1 MTVATL
7 PHPTLDL
14 QAGDAAELAG
24 GAFPVDCV
32 VDHQA
37 DDNTGLIP
45 AVAALLID
53 LHRKRLAREQ
63 VQQNERKKGT
73 AA

>member
-1 MTVATL
+1 MTV
-7 PHPTLDL
+7 HPALDL

-24 GAFPVDCV
+24 GDFPVDCV

-37 DDNTGLIP
+37 GDNTGLIE
-45 AVAALLID
+45 ATARLLID
-53 LHRKRLAREQ
+53 LHRKRQAREQ
-63 VQQNERKKGT
+63 AQQNERKKGT

>member
-24 GAFPVDCV
+24 AFSVDVV
-32 VDHQA
+32 VDHEA
-37 DDNTGLIP
+37 GDNTGLIP
-45 AVAALLID
+45 AVARLLID
-53 LHRKRLAREQ
+53 LYRKRQAREQ
-63 VQQNERKKGT
+63 AHQDSKEVV
-73 AA
+73 A